1 MNLVLLGGR
10 SAEKIKEI
18 IQQNMDNV
26 DVTIFSSMGEF
37 VEISNLRSMEVDRVI
52 LLQDALL
59 KENDLPKKLQTFND
73 YFCSWYPASRL
84 ITLVKDQ
91 NLHNLCKE
99 VFLSPF
105 MAHLCMDRMKSVVV
119 LDLVQQPIDVIKKRY
134 GDDTKTKT
142 TSEVMEEVVDINK
155 ENAPSDKEKESKP
168 EPKRK
173 GFLSSLF
180 RKGKDKKNAEISN
193 IPQSTSPAG
202 AVSVDNSEELSGEL
216 AGLDEQPQVESIS
229 DESYLVGAE
238 IENKPVEDTFGQDNI
253 KISLFQEGTGGV
265 DVGLGVSLKDLDEL
279 EKGITS
285 TPSEFDDLDFG
296 GFEEENKGSDN
307 IEVQEGDGFEENKV
321 SDNTEEQYDADF
333 EEDGRDKEEPEFD
346 LDFDQEHEEASL
358 SLDLSAQTA
367 RLRELRDSVFSRD
380 INVSLDGV
388 EIPAVSLPEDKEL
401 TTVNVEEPSFVD
413 LDKLAETYE
422 ERNTKVV
429 EKVVERVVE
438 VEKIVKV
445 GDNKRR
451 YKNGIR
457 VVILTGDRKT
467 GMTRLA
473 LNMASHYTKSSRTLF
488 VDFDIHR
495 KGSLLYLGLE
505 KVALEDERVQNGL
518 LLLRSTNTLKHVVY
532 PFSKGGFDCLL
543 SMHGA
548 EFDEK
553 QLYEAQKVL
562 YLQREYQTVI
572 VDCPFE
578 NLHYLQDL
586 ILYAE
591 VLICTESNL
600 QGVMNTLL
608 GLNKIPDERFLS
620 FVYNNGQ
627 YFLSVASDMKEFK
640 TCLTYLSDLFELGE
654 TSLDWSKLPIIGTL
668 KDFPKVLE
676 VL

>member
-37 VEISNLRSMEVDRVI
+37 VEVSNLRSMEVDRVI
-52 LLQDALL
+52 LLQDAFS
-59 KENDLPKKLQTFND
+59 KETDLPQKLQTFND

-99 VFLSPF
+99 IFLSPF
-105 MAHLCMDRMKSVVV
+105 MAHLCMERMKSVVV

-134 GDDTKTKT
+134 GDDAKTQI
-142 TSEVMEEVVDINK
+142 TSEVMEEVVSLNK
-155 ENAPSDKEKESKP
+155 ENDSPDKEKEAKP
-168 EPKRK
+168 SPKRK
-173 GFLSSLF
+173 GFFSALF
-180 RKGKDKKNAEISN
+180 RKDKSKKNTEA
-193 IPQSTSPAG
+193 TSLSQGVTVAG
-202 AVSVDNSEELSGEL
+202 IDSVKDSMDKSEVVNEKDTGS
-216 AGLDEQPQVESIS
+216 VS
-229 DESYLVGAE
+229 DEPYAANTE
-238 IENKPVEDTFGQDNI
+238 IEDKPLEDDFGQNDL
-253 KISLFQEGTGGV
+253 KISLFREDSGGV
-265 DVGLGVSLKDLDEL
+265 DVGFGVSLQDIENL
-279 EKGITS
+279 EKSIDS
-285 TPSEFDDLDFG
+285 DSSEFDDMDFG
-296 GFEEENKGSDN
+296 GF
-307 IEVQEGDGFEENKV
+307 VEENKV
-321 SDNTEEQYDADF
+321 SDNAEGQEDIGVLEIEDKGIETEEDS
-333 EEDGRDKEEPEFD
+333 EFD
-346 LDFDQEHEEASL
+346 LGFDQEQEGASF

-401 TTVNVEEPSFVD
+401 DTVNVEEPSFVD

-457 VVILTGDRKT
+457 VIILTGDRKT

-505 KVALEDERVQNGL
+505 KIALEDKRIQNGL
-518 LLLRSTNTLKHVVY
+518 LLLRSPNTLKHVVY
-532 PFSKGGFDCLL
+532 SFSKGGFDCLL
-543 SMHGA
+543 SMHGT

-553 QLYEAQKVL
+553 QLYDAQKVL

-608 GLNKIPDERFLS
+608 GLSKIQDERFLS

-627 YFLSVASDMKEFK
+627 YFLSVDSDMKEFK
-640 TCLTYLSDLFELGE
+640 TCLSYLSDLFELGE
-654 TSLDWSKLPIIGTL
+654 SPLDWGKLPIIGTL
-668 KDFPKVLE
+668 KDFSKVLE